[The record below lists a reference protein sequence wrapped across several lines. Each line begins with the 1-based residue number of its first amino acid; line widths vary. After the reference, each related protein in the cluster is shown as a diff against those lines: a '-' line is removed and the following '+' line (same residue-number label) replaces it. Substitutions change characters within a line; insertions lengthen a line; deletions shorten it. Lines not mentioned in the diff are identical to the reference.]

1 MMRPEELKQLTPEA
15 MALLGAPGLAYI
27 KPGVWQDQPVYAIC
41 AADGTQIT
49 IVSTREMAFI
59 VARQHDLDPVS
70 VH

>member
-1 MMRPEELKQLTPEA
+1 MMRPEESKLLTPEA

-27 KPGVWQDQPVYAIC
+27 KPVVWQDQSVYAIC

>member
-15 MALLGAPGLAYI
+15 MALLGAPDLAYI
-27 KPGVWQDQPVYAIC
+27 KPLVWQGHPVYAIC
-41 AADGTQIT
+41 AADGTQVT